1 MREPNPTIEPEPDVM
16 PDVEPISEPEAEWE
30 SEGGAVLPPGMPLT
44 LHGPDGAGPDE
55 LDAAL
60 QAARDALPRGYRL
73 ERD

>member
-1 MREPNPTIEPEPDVM
+1 MPEPDPTPEPEPQ
-16 PDVEPISEPEAEWE
+16 PTPEPEAEWE
-30 SEGGAVLPPGMPLT
+30 SEGGAVLPPGMSLT